1 MYTLPEAKA
10 MRFALFCA
18 QEENRIYV
26 ICESDALSLISKLQ
40 SGSKGLAPSNLVL
53 DDIQNLASYF
63 SSLLSNHVKSLGNT
77 IAYLIAR
84 LPSDVGDVQFVK
96 IKLSY
101 QHLYSCKV
109 RHESNQKYLP
119 HSPSKK
125 KNRDVGSTSGMP
137 HCLQWF

>member
-53 DDIQNLASYF
+53 DDI
-63 SSLLSNHVKSLGNT
+63 
-77 IAYLIAR
+77 
-84 LPSDVGDVQFVK
+84 
-96 IKLSY
+96 
-101 QHLYSCKV
+101 
-109 RHESNQKYLP
+109 
-119 HSPSKK
+119 
-125 KNRDVGSTSGMP
+125 
-137 HCLQWF
+137 